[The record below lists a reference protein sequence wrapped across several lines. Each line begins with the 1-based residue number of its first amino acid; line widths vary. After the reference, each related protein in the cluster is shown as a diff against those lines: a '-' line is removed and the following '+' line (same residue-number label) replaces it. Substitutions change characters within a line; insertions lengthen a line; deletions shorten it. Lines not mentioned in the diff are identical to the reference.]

1 MVILNQRLFNPSRPL
16 RLSVQEQIKLLN
28 RLYRLLGHGYSLLDA
43 LDVLKRQK
51 HWDEVIV
58 YFQNELTKG
67 KDFDCVLNDL
77 VFDQRIVTFIYFA
90 SRHGNLIQTL
100 QQAIQ
105 FITQQMDLRDRFK
118 RAIRYP
124 IFLITSFL
132 IILFF
137 VHSLVYPSFLQLYST
152 ATHTSSFLLISI
164 KVVDFIFSIFLLA
177 GLMLLLVIFIWFS
190 YRNKLS
196 IKQKARLIRYFPM
209 IKNYVK
215 KQISFSLAIHLSSLL
230 AAGLSLKDSLKII
243 NDYKQHAL
251 LSYYCGFI
259 VNGLEAGLTMGQA
272 MHQHAN
278 FEHELTII
286 FEHNQSQHL
295 LKRDLLSYSTFL
307 LEDLQTNIKKIIR
320 FIQPTVF
327 TVIGISIILIYLS
340 IMLPMLQL
348 IQTI

>member
-1 MVILNQRLFNPSRPL
+1 MVMLNQRVFDTSRSL
-16 RLSVQEQIKLLN
+16 RLSLQEQIKLLN
-28 RLYRLLGHGYSLLDA
+28 RLYRLLKHGYSLLAA

-51 HWDEVIV
+51 HWHEVIE
-58 YFQNELTKG
+58 YFQSELTKG
-67 KDFDCVLNDL
+67 KAFDDVLSDL
-77 VFDQRIVTFIYFA
+77 AFDQKIVTFIYFA

-105 FITQQMDLRDRFK
+105 FVSQHMHLSNHFK
-118 RAIRYP
+118 KAIRYP

-152 ATHTSSFLLISI
+152 ATHTSSFLLVSI
-164 KVVDFIFSIFLLA
+164 KVVDFIFAAFLFIC
-177 GLMLLLVIFIWFS
+177 LMLLLLIFIWFT

-196 IKQKARLIRYFPM
+196 IKQKARLIRHLPM
-209 IKNYVK
+209 VKHYIK
-215 KQISFSLAIHLSSLL
+215 KQVSFSVAIHLSSLL
-230 AAGLSLKDSLKII
+230 TAGLSLKDSLKII
-243 NDYKQHAL
+243 NDHNQHSL
-251 LSYYCGFI
+251 LSYYCSFL
-259 VNGLEAGLTMGQA
+259 VSALEDGLTMEEA
-272 MHQHAN
+272 LHQQGN

-295 LKRDLLSYSTFL
+295 LKRDLLSYSTFM
-307 LEDLQTNIKKIIR
+307 LEDLQTTIKKLIR
-320 FIQPTVF
+320 YIQPTVF
-327 TVIGISIILIYLS
+327 MVIGISIILIYLS